1 MSDCPEH
8 NSKELHKDNGS
19 HMDAMSHGSSQEFL
33 RRFWIVTF
41 LLIPL
46 VLSNNTVSGILN
58 IEIFDLNKFV
68 QFGIATVIFYFS
80 LVFFK
85 HAWHEIKSKKYGMMT
100 LVSLAVGAGY
110 LFSVSST
117 FIAVLNVEFY
127 LEIATLIWVLLF
139 GHYLEARS
147 TASAGNALKEVAKLL
162 PNRAHRVKDGK
173 EEDVNTAELI
183 EGDIVLIKP
192 GEKIPADGVI
202 IKGSSNVNESL
213 ISGESK
219 PVAKDVDDD
228 VVAGSICLDG
238 SLTMKLSR
246 VGEHST
252 VGKIQNLI
260 AQARQTK
267 PSSQRIADKAS
278 AILTLVAGITALLT
292 ILVWSLLLGLP
303 FVAAITL
310 GITVLVIACP
320 HALGLA
326 IPTVTMITT
335 ALAVKNGVFIKNL
348 SKIETIRKADYIVFD
363 KTGTLTKGEFGVT
376 DVAVFGSAD
385 EQEVLRI
392 ASSIDKHSSH
402 IVGQSIVD
410 YAQKRGIEFVEIT
423 DFKNIAGHGSR
434 AKIAGKEY
442 FVGNTALI
450 KKMNIPVTVRS
461 NLTITG
467 TVVYVADSENI
478 LGVIT
483 LADEVKEGSRATVD
497 KLHKLGVKVAMLT
510 GDNETVAKDVADELG
525 IDKYFAQVLP
535 EDKYKHI
542 KDLQDKGNVVLMV
555 GDGVND
561 APALTQADAGVAI
574 GAGTDIAVEAGDVV
588 LIKSNPND
596 IVRLVILS
604 KKVYR
609 KIIQNLVWAFGYN
622 IVAIP
627 AAAGVFAH
635 PIFFEGFFLRPE
647 IGALVMSLSTV
658 IVVANAMMLKRV
670 DLDGV

>member
-1 MSDCPEH
+1 
-8 NSKELHKDNGS
+8 
-19 HMDAMSHGSSQEFL
+19 MDAMSHGSAQEFL

-46 VLSNNTVSGILN
+46 VFSSDIVSRLLN
-58 IEIFDLNKFV
+58 IELGLSKYV

-80 LVFFK
+80 IVFFQ

-100 LVSLAVGAGY
+100 LVSLAVGSGY
-110 LFSVSST
+110 LFSASST
-117 FIAVLNVEFY
+117 FIASLNVEFY
-127 LEIATLIWVLLF
+127 LEISTLIWVLLF

-162 PNRAHRVKDGK
+162 PNRAHRIKDGK
-173 EEDVNTAELI
+173 EEDVDTAELV
-183 EGDIVLIKP
+183 EGDIVLVKP
-192 GEKIPADGVI
+192 GEKIPADGVVI
-202 IKGSSNVNESL
+202 NGSSNVNESL

-219 PVAKDVDDD
+219 PVDKKEDSD
-228 VVAGSICLDG
+228 VVAGSIALDG
-238 SLTMKLSR
+238 SLTVRLTR

-260 AQARQTK
+260 AQAQQTK
-267 PSSQRIADKAS
+267 PNSQAIADKAS
-278 AILTLVAGITALLT
+278 AILTLVAGVTALVA

-335 ALAVKNGVFIKNL
+335 ALAVKNGVFIKDL
-348 SKIETIRKADYIVFD
+348 SKIETIRKTDYVVFD

-376 DVAVFGSAD
+376 DIKVLDSVNKK
-385 EQEVLRI
+385 EVLRI
-392 ASSIDKHSSH
+392 AGSINKHSSH
-402 IVGQSIVD
+402 IIGQSIVE
-410 YAQKRGIEFVEIT
+410 YTNKQKVGLVSIDNFR
-423 DFKNIAGHGSR
+423 NIAGKGVS
-434 AKIAGKEY
+434 AEINEKKY
-442 FVGNTALI
+442 FVGNSAL
-450 KKMNIPVTVRS
+450 MEESNIPTTSRF
-461 NLTITG
+461 NLDVVE
-467 TVVYVADSENI
+467 TVVYVADSEKV
-478 LGVIT
+478 LGIIT
-483 LADEVKEGSRATVD
+483 LADEIKEESRDTVV
-497 KLHKLGVKVAMLT
+497 KLHNLGVKVAMLT
-510 GDNETVAKDVADELG
+510 GDNEIVAKSVADELG

-574 GAGTDIAVEAGDVV
+574 GAGTDIAVETGDVV
-588 LIKSNPND
+588 LIKSNPKD
-596 IVRLVILS
+596 IIKLIILS
-604 KKVYR
+604 KKVYS
-609 KIIQNLVWAFGYN
+609 KMIQNLIWAFGYN

-635 PIFFEGFFLRPE
+635 PIFFGGFFLRPE
-647 IGALVMSLSTV
+647 IGAFVMSLSTV
-658 IVVANAMMLKRV
+658 IVVANAMMLKKV
-670 DLDGV
+670 NLDV

>member
-1 MSDCPEH
+1 
-8 NSKELHKDNGS
+8 
-19 HMDAMSHGSSQEFL
+19 MDAMSHGSAQEFL

-46 VLSNNTVSGILN
+46 VLSSDIVSRLLN
-58 IEIFDLNKFV
+58 IDFSLSRYV

-80 LVFFK
+80 IVFFQ

-110 LFSVSST
+110 LFSASST
-117 FIAVLNVEFY
+117 FIASLNVEFY
-127 LEIATLIWVLLF
+127 LEISTLIWVLLF

-147 TASAGNALKEVAKLL
+147 TASASNALKEVAKLL
-162 PNRAHRVKDGK
+162 PNRAHRIKDGK
-173 EEDVNTAELI
+173 EEDVDTTELV
-183 EGDIVLIKP
+183 EGDIVLVKP
-192 GEKIPADGVI
+192 GEKIPADGVV
-202 IKGSSNVNESL
+202 IKGSSNINESL

-219 PVAKDVDDD
+219 PVEKKEGGE
-228 VVAGSICLDG
+228 VVAGSIALEG
-238 SLTMKLSR
+238 SLTVRLTR

-260 AQARQTK
+260 AQAQQTK
-267 PSSQRIADKAS
+267 PNSQRIADKAS
-278 AILTLVAGITALLT
+278 AILTLVAGVTALVA

-335 ALAVKNGVFIKNL
+335 ALAVKNGVFIKDL
-348 SKIETIRKADYIVFD
+348 SKIETIRKADYVVFD

-376 DVAVFGSAD
+376 SVTPFGDAD
-385 EQEVLRI
+385 EREVLRI
-392 ASSIDKHSSH
+392 AGSVDKHSSH
-402 IVGQSIVD
+402 IVGRSIVE
-410 YAQKRGIEFVEIT
+410 YAQKQKAEFVEIE
-423 DFKNIAGHGSR
+423 DFKNIAGHGSH

-442 FVGNTALI
+442 FVGNIALM
-450 KKMNIPVTVRS
+450 KKMNVPTTPRL
-461 NLTITG
+461 NLGVVG
-467 TVVYVADSENI
+467 TYVYVADSENI

-483 LADEVKEGSRATVD
+483 LADEIKEESRATVD

-510 GDNETVAKDVADELG
+510 GDNEAVAKGVADELG
-525 IDKYFAQVLP
+525 IDKYFAEVLP
-535 EDKYKHI
+535 EEKYKHI
-542 KDLQDKGNVVLMV
+542 KDLQDKGNIVLMV

-588 LIKSNPND
+588 LIKSNPKD
-596 IVRLVILS
+596 IIKLIILS
-604 KKVYR
+604 KKVYS
-609 KIIQNLVWAFGYN
+609 KMIQNLIWAFGYN

-635 PIFFEGFFLRPE
+635 PIFFGGFFLRPE
-647 IGALVMSLSTV
+647 IGAFVMSLSTV

-670 DLDGV
+670 NLESI